1 MSDLVTDLSYRSGAS
16 GKHSSA
22 WKAIARNTVQTNLKK
37 RGLWVLSAFSG
48 YWYVIMLIT
57 IYVMDQM
64 LNTQTRTGWALN
76 VLAQVKWNDH
86 VAHALGFGQI
96 FVLFMVLMCGGGA
109 IANDNRSNALLVY
122 LSKPCTKRD
131 YLLGKWMGVFLSLLI
146 TVGTPHIVFYLYAGL
161 SYADLNF
168 FAYDPWL
175 ILRLSGCLLVMCAFY
190 TSLVL
195 GISSMQRQGRIAGAI
210 VAALYFL
217 SNIFTVVIQFVI
229 MSRFFKFTP
238 PGPGPRSR
246 AELTPLQPV
255 PETYL
260 NLFYASIDGLV
271 NGANRIL
278 LNFGESNWALWGGG
292 RAPAFREPAPIFA
305 FTAMLAISAICLSI
319 AWKRIQAVEV
329 IG

>member
-1 MSDLVTDLSYRSGAS
+1 MSDLLTDLSYRSGAA
-16 GKHSSA
+16 GKQSSA
-22 WKAIARNTVQTNLKK
+22 WKAIARNTFQINMKK
-37 RGLWVLSAFSG
+37 RGLWILASFSG
-48 YWYVIMLIT
+48 WWYAIMLIT

-64 LNTQTRTGWALN
+64 LTTQNRTNWAFN
-76 VLAQVKWNDH
+76 VLTGVKWNDQ

-96 FVLFMVLMCGGGA
+96 FVLFMALMCGAGA

-122 LSKPCTKRD
+122 LSKPCTKKD
-131 YLLGKWMGVFLSLLI
+131 YLLGKWVGVFLSLL
-146 TVGTPHIVFYLYAGL
+146 VAAGTPHLVFYVYAGL

-168 FAYDPWL
+168 FKYDPWL
-175 ILRLSGCLLVMCAFY
+175 ILRLAAAIALLCAFY

-195 GISSMQRQGRIAGAI
+195 GISSLQRQGRIAGAI

-217 SNIFTVVIQFVI
+217 SNIFTIVIQFVI

-238 PGPGPRSR
+238 GGPGPRGR
-246 AELTPLQPV
+246 AELTQTTPV
-255 PETYL
+255 PDSFI
-260 NLFYASIDGLV
+260 NLFYSSIDGLV
-271 NGANRIL
+271 NGASRIL

-292 RAPAFREPAPIFA
+292 RAPAFREPSALFA
-305 FTAMLAISAICLSI
+305 FGAMFLISAACLGI